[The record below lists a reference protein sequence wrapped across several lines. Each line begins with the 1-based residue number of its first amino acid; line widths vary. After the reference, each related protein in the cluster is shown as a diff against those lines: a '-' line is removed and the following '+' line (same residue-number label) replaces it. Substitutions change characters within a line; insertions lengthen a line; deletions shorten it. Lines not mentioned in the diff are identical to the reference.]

1 MERKLFLIYIVVAIL
16 LYSILLYYAIAYIL
30 CILLLLYCYIV
41 VYCCFVAILE
51 TLVTS
56 NVTVWISKNFRPQN
70 KRQVISSSMRN
81 LFFGLTGKS
90 SKEIEEQEKESKWP
104 TTEHNKHSLSLKI
117 VRTVVWLLSFQNTFT
132 PPVVSSRAVPE
143 GRQSVGACKTRR
155 PLADPWRLG
164 WETRS
169 RWSDRWKSR
178 NVDGDFETCEIQ
190 IGSDPCI
197 FSEKK
202 LDFQMKSMEIDA
214 IQLAAS

>member
-1 MERKLFLIYIVVAIL
+1 MYTI
-16 LYSILLYYAIAYIL
+16 ILLYYCVLML
-30 CILLLLYCYIV
+30 CCDLRDPGHIKSYGLDFKKFC
-41 VYCCFVAILE
+41 
-51 TLVTS
+51 
-56 NVTVWISKNFRPQN
+56 PQN

-117 VRTVVWLLSFQNTFT
+117 VRIVVWLLSFQNTFT
-132 PPVVSSRAVPE
+132 PPVASSRAVPE

-169 RWSDRWKSR
+169 RWSDHWKKSR
-178 NVDGDFETCEIQ
+178 NVDGDFDRHVKSK
-190 IGSDPCI
+190 SDRI
-197 FSEKK
+197 
-202 LDFQMKSMEIDA
+202 
-214 IQLAAS
+214 LASSV